1 MKQSTERILTT
12 HVGSLPRPPDLLQ
25 MIQAKERGGGGF
37 DGEAFARRVKE
48 AVAEVVRKQAEAG
61 IDILADGEMGRFGF
75 IPYVN
80 ERLTG
85 LEALPN
91 PGGEGTWARSR
102 EHLAFPE
109 YYAWAAQMPGAA
121 GGAQRNQWVCTG
133 PIAYKGQQ
141 ALGRD
146 IDNLKAALAQTRYTE
161 AFMPAVSPAQL
172 AGWNKNEYYKTDEE
186 FRVAIADALREEYRA
201 IVDAGIVLQID
212 DPQLASHYTTH
223 PELDIAQC
231 RNWAS
236 ATVELLNH
244 ALAGIPP
251 ERVRYHTCY
260 GINMGPRVHDLE
272 LKHIVDVM
280 LRINTGAYSFE
291 AGNPRHEHEW
301 RVWEDAKLPE
311 GKILIP
317 GVITHGSNF
326 VEHPEA
332 IGQRIGRFARVV
344 GRERVIAGAD
354 CGFASFS
361 TTCEVHPTVVWA
373 KLAALGEG
381 ARLATKELWGRA

>member
-1 MKQSTERILTT
+1 MKHSTERILTT
-12 HVGSLPRPPDLLQ
+12 HVGSLPRPPDLLE
-25 MIQAKERGGGGF
+25 MIQAKEQGRPI
-37 DGEAFARRVKE
+37 DAEAFAARVKS

-61 IDILADGEMGRFGF
+61 IDIAADGEMGRFGF

-85 LEALPN
+85 LEARPN
-91 PGGEGTWARSR
+91 PRSEGTWARSR

-121 GGAQRNQWVCTG
+121 GGGQRTQWVCIG
-133 PIAYKGQQ
+133 PIAYKGQA
-141 ALGRD
+141 ALERD
-146 IDNLKAALAQTRYTE
+146 INNLKAALAQVRHEE

-172 AGWNKNEYYKTDEE
+172 AGWNKNEHYKTEEE
-186 FRVAIADALREEYRA
+186 FRIAIADALREEYKA
-201 IVDAGIVLQID
+201 IVDAGLVLQID

-231 RNWAS
+231 RNVAS

-244 ALAGIPP
+244 ALAGIPA

-260 GINMGPRVHDLE
+260 GINMGPRVHDIE
-272 LKHIVDVM
+272 LKHIIDIM
-280 LRINTGAYSFE
+280 LRINAGAFSFE

-301 RVWEDAKLPE
+301 RVWETAKLPQ
-311 GKILIP
+311 GKVLIP

-332 IGQRIGRFARVV
+332 IAQRIGRFAEAV
-344 GRERVIAGAD
+344 GRENVIAGAD

-361 TTCEVHPTVVWA
+361 STCEVHPTVVWA

-381 ARLATKELWGRA
+381 ARLASRELWRRT

>member
-1 MKQSTERILTT
+1 MKRSTERILTT
-12 HVGSLPRPPDLLQ
+12 HVGSLPRPADLLQ
-25 MIQAKERGGGGF
+25 MIQAKEQGGPFDAAGF
-37 DGEAFARRVKE
+37 GVRVAG
-48 AVAEVVRKQAEAG
+48 AVAEVVRRQADSG

-85 LEALPN
+85 LEARPN
-91 PGGEGTWARSR
+91 PGGVGTWARSR

-109 YYAWAAQMPGAA
+109 YYAWAAQMPSAA

-133 PIAYKGQQ
+133 PIAYKGQE
-141 ALGRD
+141 ALARD
-146 IDNLKAALAQTRYTE
+146 IGNLKAALAQARHGE

-172 AGWNKNEYYKTDEE
+172 AGWNRNEYYKTDEE
-186 FRVAIADALREEYRA
+186 FRVAIANALHEEYKA
-201 IVDAGIVLQID
+201 IVDAGLVLQID

-231 RNWAS
+231 RNVAA

-251 ERVRYHTCY
+251 EQVRYHTCY
-260 GINMGPRVHDLE
+260 GINMGPRVHDIE
-272 LKHIVDVM
+272 LKQIVDIM
-280 LRINTGAYSFE
+280 LRINAGAYSFE

-301 RVWEDAKLPE
+301 RVWEGVKLPE
-311 GKILIP
+311 GQGLIP

-326 VEHPEA
+326 VEHPETIA
-332 IGQRIGRFARVV
+332 QRIARFAQAV
-344 GRERVIAGAD
+344 GRENVIAGAD

-373 KLAALGEG
+373 KLEALGEG

>member
-12 HVGSLPRPPDLLQ
+12 HVGSLPRPPDLLE
-25 MIQAKERGGGGF
+25 MIQAKEQGQPFNAAGLAG
-37 DGEAFARRVKE
+37 RVKS
-48 AVAEVVRKQAEAG
+48 AVDEVVRKQAAAG

-80 ERLTG
+80 ERLSG
-85 LEALPN
+85 LEARPN
-91 PGGEGTWARSR
+91 PGREGTWARSR

-109 YYAWAAQMPGAA
+109 YYAWAANMPGAA

-133 PIAYKGQQ
+133 PITYKGQA
-141 ALGRD
+141 ALARD
-146 IDNLKAALAQTRYTE
+146 IDNLKLALAQVPYEE

-172 AGWNKNEYYKTDEE
+172 AGWNKNEYYKTEEE
-186 FRVAIADALREEYRA
+186 FRVVIADALREEYRA
-201 IVDAGIVLQID
+201 IIDAGLVLQID

-231 RNWAS
+231 RNWANT
-236 ATVELLNH
+236 TVELLNH
-244 ALAGIPP
+244 ALAGVPP

-272 LKHIVDVM
+272 LRHIVDIM
-280 LRINTGAYSFE
+280 LRINAGAYSFE

-301 RVWEDAKLPE
+301 RVWEQVRLPE
-311 GKILIP
+311 GKALIP

-332 IGQRIGRFARVV
+332 IAQRIGRFAQVV

-361 TTCEVHPTVVWA
+361 TTCEVHPTIVWA
-373 KLAALGEG
+373 KLAALAEG
-381 ARLATKELWGRA
+381 ARLATKELWRRA

>member
-1 MKQSTERILTT
+1 MKRSNERILTT
-12 HVGSLPRPPDLLQ
+12 HVGSLPRPADLLA
-25 MIQAKERGGGGF
+25 MIQAKEQGAAV
-37 DGEAFARRVKE
+37 DPNAFAARVKT
-48 AVAEVVRKQAEAG
+48 AVAEVVEKQAASG
-61 IDILADGEMGRFGF
+61 IDVIADGEMGRFGF

-80 ERLTG
+80 ERLAG
-85 LEALPN
+85 IEPQPN
-91 PGGEGTWARSR
+91 QASEGTWAHSR

-121 GGAQRNQWVCTG
+121 GGAQRTRWVCTG
-133 PIAYKGQQ
+133 PIAYRGHG
-141 ALGRD
+141 ALKRD
-146 IDNLKAALAQTRYTE
+146 IDNLKAALATVRCEE
-161 AFMPAVSPAQL
+161 AFMPAVSPSQL
-172 AGWNKNEYYKTDEE
+172 AGWNRNEFYKADQE
-186 FRVAIADALREEYRA
+186 FQVALADALHEEYRA
-201 IVDAGIVLQID
+201 IVDAGLVLQID

-231 RNWAS
+231 RNWAN

-251 ERVRYHTCY
+251 ESVRYHTCY

-272 LKHIVDVM
+272 LKHIVDIM
-280 LRINTGAYSFE
+280 LRINAGAYSFE

-301 RVWEDAKLPE
+301 RVWEEVKLPE
-311 GKILIP
+311 GKALMP

-332 IGQRIGRFARVV
+332 IAQRIGRFATVV
-344 GRERVIAGAD
+344 GRENVIAGAD

-381 ARLATKELWGRA
+381 ARLASKELWGRA

>member
-12 HVGSLPRPPDLLQ
+12 HVGSLPRPSDLLE
-25 MIQAKERGGGGF
+25 MIQAKERG
-37 DGEAFARRVKE
+37 EAFDAAALSARVKGT
-48 AVAEVVRKQAEAG
+48 VAEVVRRQAESG
-61 IDILADGEMGRFGF
+61 IDIIADGEMGRFGF
-75 IPYVN
+75 IPYIN

-85 LEALPN
+85 LEPRPN

-121 GGAQRNQWVCTG
+121 GGAQPTRWVCIA
-133 PIAYKGQQ
+133 PIAYKGHQ
-141 ALGRD
+141 ALARD
-146 IDNLKAALAQTRYTE
+146 IDNLKAALVQVRYEE

-172 AGWNKNEYYKTDEE
+172 AGWNKNEFYKSDEE
-186 FRVAIADALREEYRA
+186 FRVAVADALHQEYRA
-201 IVDAGIVLQID
+201 IVDAGLVLQID

-244 ALAGIPP
+244 ALAGIPQ

-272 LKHIVDVM
+272 LKHIVDIM
-280 LRINTGAYSFE
+280 LRVNAGAYSFE

-301 RVWEDAKLPE
+301 RVWEEVKLPD
-311 GKILIP
+311 GKVVIP

-332 IGQRIGRFARVV
+332 IAQRIGRFAQVV
-344 GRERVIAGAD
+344 GRENAIAGAD

-373 KLAALGEG
+373 KLASLAEG

>member
-1 MKQSTERILTT
+1 MKLSTDRILTT
-12 HVGSLPRPPDLLQ
+12 HVGSLPRPPDLLA
-25 MIQAKERGGGGF
+25 MTLAKEQGGPF
-37 DGEAFARRVKE
+37 DAGAYADRVRSS
-48 AVAEVVRKQAEAG
+48 VSGVVKKQAEAG
-61 IDILADGEMGRFGF
+61 IDVLADGEMGRFGF

-80 ERLTG
+80 DRLTG
-85 LEALPN
+85 VEPRPN

-121 GGAQRNQWVCTG
+121 GGAQRTRWVCTG
-133 PIAYKGQQ
+133 PIAYKGHE
-141 ALGRD
+141 ALARD
-146 IDNLKAALAQTRYTE
+146 IDNLKAAIAEVAYEE

-172 AGWNKNEYYKTDEE
+172 AGWNRNEFYQTDQE
-186 FRVAIADALREEYRA
+186 FRVALADALHEEYRA
-201 IVDAGIVLQID
+201 IVDAGLVLQID

-223 PELDIAQC
+223 PELDVTQC
-231 RNWAS
+231 RNWANT
-236 ATVELLNH
+236 TVEALNH
-244 ALAGIPP
+244 ALAGIPL

-272 LKHIVDVM
+272 LKHIVDIM
-280 LRINTGAYSFE
+280 LRIGAGAYSFE

-301 RVWEDAKLPE
+301 RVWEEVKLPA
-311 GKILIP
+311 GKALIP

-332 IGQRIGRFARVV
+332 IAQRIGRFANVV
-344 GRERVIAGAD
+344 GRENVIAGAD

-361 TTCEVHPTVVWA
+361 TTCEVHPTIVWA
-373 KLAALGEG
+373 KLASLAEG
-381 ARLATKELWGRA
+381 ARLATKEWWGRA

>member
-12 HVGSLPRPPDLLQ
+12 HVGSLPRPSDLLE
-25 MIQAKERGGGGF
+25 MIQAKERG
-37 DGEAFARRVKE
+37 EAFDAAALSARVKGT
-48 AVAEVVRKQAEAG
+48 VAEVVRRQAESG
-61 IDILADGEMGRFGF
+61 IDIIADGEMGRFGF
-75 IPYVN
+75 IPYIN

-85 LEALPN
+85 LEPRPN

-121 GGAQRNQWVCTG
+121 GGAQPTRWVCTA
-133 PIAYKGQQ
+133 PIAYKGHE
-141 ALGRD
+141 ALARD
-146 IDNLKAALAQTRYTE
+146 IDNLKAALVQVRYEE

-172 AGWNKNEYYKTDEE
+172 AGWNKNEFYKSDEE
-186 FRVAIADALREEYRA
+186 FRVAVADALHQEYRA
-201 IVDAGIVLQID
+201 IVDAGLVLQID

-244 ALAGIPP
+244 ALAGIPQQ
-251 ERVRYHTCY
+251 RVRYHTCY

-272 LKHIVDVM
+272 LKHIVDIM
-280 LRINTGAYSFE
+280 LRVNAGAYSFE

-301 RVWEDAKLPE
+301 RVWEEVKLPD
-311 GKILIP
+311 GKVVIP

-332 IGQRIGRFARVV
+332 IAQRIGRFAQVV
-344 GRERVIAGAD
+344 GRENAIAGAD

-373 KLAALGEG
+373 KLASLAEG

>member
-1 MKQSTERILTT
+1 MKLSTERILTT
-12 HVGSLPRPPDLLQ
+12 HVGSLPRPPDLLA
-25 MIQAKERGGGGF
+25 MIQAKEGGEPF
-37 DGEAFARRVKE
+37 DAEAFAGRVRSAVVETVRR
-48 AVAEVVRKQAEAG
+48 QAEAG

-85 LEALPN
+85 LEARPN

-109 YYAWAAQMPGAA
+109 YYSWAAQMPGAA
-121 GGAQRNQWVCTG
+121 GGAQRKQWVCTG
-133 PIAYKGQQ
+133 PIAYKGREV
-141 ALGRD
+141 LTRD
-146 IDNLKAALAQTRYTE
+146 IENLKVALAQGRHEE

-172 AGWNKNEYYKTDEE
+172 AGWNKNAYYKTDEE
-186 FRVAIADALREEYRA
+186 FCVAIADALREEYQA
-201 IVDAGIVLQID
+201 IVDAGLVLQID

-272 LKHIVDVM
+272 LKHIVDIM
-280 LRINTGAYSFE
+280 LQINAGAYSFE

-301 RVWEDAKLPE
+301 RVWEEVDLPQ
-311 GKILIP
+311 GKALIP

-332 IGQRIGRFARVV
+332 IAQRIGRFAQVV
-344 GRERVIAGAD
+344 GRENIIAGAD

-361 TTCEVHPTVVWA
+361 TTCEVHPTIVWA
-373 KLAALGEG
+373 KLASLAEG
-381 ARLATKELWGRA
+381 ARLATKELWGGA

>member
-1 MKQSTERILTT
+1 MKHSSERILTT
-12 HVGSLPRPPDLLQ
+12 HVGSLPRAPDLLA
-25 MIQAKERGGGGF
+25 MIQAKEQ
-37 DGEAFARRVKE
+37 GEAFEADAFAARVKG
-48 AVAEVVRKQAEAG
+48 AVAEVVRKQAECG
-61 IDILADGEMGRFGF
+61 IDIVADGEMGRFGF

-80 ERLTG
+80 ERLSG
-85 LEALPN
+85 LEMRPN
-91 PGGEGTWARSR
+91 PRTEGTWARSR

-133 PIAYKGQQ
+133 PITYKGQA
-141 ALGRD
+141 ALARD
-146 IDNLKAALAQTRYTE
+146 IDNLKAALAQVPYQE
-161 AFMPAVSPAQL
+161 VFMPAVSPSQL
-172 AGWNKNEYYKTDEE
+172 AGWNRNEYYKTDEE
-186 FRVAIADALREEYRA
+186 FRVALAEALREEYRA
-201 IVDAGIVLQID
+201 IVDAGLVLQID

-223 PELDIAQC
+223 AELDIAQC
-231 RNWAS
+231 RDLAS

-244 ALAGIPP
+244 ALAGIPAD
-251 ERVRYHTCY
+251 RVRYHTCY

-272 LKHIVDVM
+272 LRHIVDIM
-280 LRINTGAYSFE
+280 LRINADAYSFE

-301 RVWEDAKLPE
+301 RVWETVKLPE
-311 GKILIP
+311 GKVLIP

-332 IGQRIGRFARVV
+332 IAQRIARFAGVV
-344 GRERVIAGAD
+344 GRENVIAGAD

-381 ARLATKELWGRA
+381 ARLASRELWGRA

>member
-1 MKQSTERILTT
+1 MKRSNERILTT
-12 HVGSLPRPPDLLQ
+12 HVGSLPRPPDLLA
-25 MIQAKERGGGGF
+25 MLQAKEQGAAL
-37 DGEAFARRVKE
+37 DTDAFAARVKS
-48 AVAEVVRKQAEAG
+48 AVADVVKKQADKG
-61 IDILADGEMGRFGF
+61 IGVVADGEMGRFGF

-80 ERLTG
+80 ERLAG
-85 LEALPN
+85 LEARPD

-121 GGAQRNQWVCTG
+121 GGAQRNRWVCTG
-133 PIAYKGQQ
+133 PIAYKGRE
-141 ALGRD
+141 ALARD
-146 IDNLKAALAQTRYTE
+146 IANLKAALAGVPHEE
-161 AFMPAVSPAQL
+161 AFMPAVSPDQL
-172 AGWNKNEYYKTDEE
+172 AGWNRNEYYKTPEE

-201 IVDAGIVLQID
+201 IVDAGLVLQID

-236 ATVELLNH
+236 ATVEVLNH
-244 ALAGIPP
+244 ALAGIPA

-280 LRINTGAYSFE
+280 LRINAGAYSFE

-301 RVWEDAKLPE
+301 RVWEEVELPA
-311 GKILIP
+311 GKALIP

-332 IGQRIGRFARVV
+332 IAQRITRFAGAV
-344 GRERVIAGAD
+344 GRENVIAGAD

-381 ARLATKELWGRA
+381 ARLATRELWGRS

>member
-12 HVGSLPRPPDLLQ
+12 HVGSLPRPPDLLE
-25 MIQAKERGGGGF
+25 MIQAKERG
-37 DGEAFARRVKE
+37 EAFDAAAFTARVTG
-48 AVAEVVRKQAEAG
+48 AVAEVVRRQAESG
-61 IDILADGEMGRFGF
+61 IDIIADGEMGRFGF

-80 ERLTG
+80 ERLAG
-85 LEALPN
+85 LEPRPN
-91 PGGEGTWARSR
+91 PGGESTWARSR

-121 GGAQRNQWVCTG
+121 GGAQPTRWVCTA
-133 PIAYKGQQ
+133 PIGYKGHQ
-141 ALGRD
+141 ALARD
-146 IDNLKAALAQTRYTE
+146 IADLMAALGEVRYEE

-172 AGWNKNEYYKTDEE
+172 AGWDKNEFYNSDEE
-186 FRVAIADALREEYRA
+186 FRVAVADALNQEYRA
-201 IVDAGIVLQID
+201 IVDAGLVLQID

-223 PELDIAQC
+223 PELSIAQC

-244 ALAGIPP
+244 ALAGIPQ

-272 LKHIVDVM
+272 LKQIVDIM
-280 LRINTGAYSFE
+280 LRVNAGAYSFE

-301 RVWEDAKLPE
+301 RVWEEVKLPD
-311 GKILIP
+311 GKVVIP

-332 IGQRIGRFARVV
+332 IAQRIGRFAQVI
-344 GRERVIAGAD
+344 GRENVIAGAD

-373 KLAALGEG
+373 KLASLAQG
-381 ARLATKELWGRA
+381 ARLATQELWGRA

>member
-1 MKQSTERILTT
+1 
-12 HVGSLPRPPDLLQ
+12 
-25 MIQAKERGGGGF
+25 
-37 DGEAFARRVKE
+37 
-48 AVAEVVRKQAEAG
+48 
-61 IDILADGEMGRFGF
+61 
-75 IPYVN
+75 
-80 ERLTG
+80 
-85 LEALPN
+85 
-91 PGGEGTWARSR
+91 
-102 EHLAFPE
+102 
-109 YYAWAAQMPGAA
+109 MPGAA
-121 GGAQRNQWVCTG
+121 GGAQPTRWVCTA

-141 ALGRD
+141 ALARD
-146 IDNLKAALAQTRYTE
+146 IDNLKAALVQVRYEE

-172 AGWNKNEYYKTDEE
+172 AGWNKNEFYKSDEE
-186 FRVAIADALREEYRA
+186 FRVAVADALHQEYRA
-201 IVDAGIVLQID
+201 IVDAGLVLQID

-244 ALAGIPP
+244 ALAGIPQ

-272 LKHIVDVM
+272 LKHIVDIM
-280 LRINTGAYSFE
+280 LRVNAGAYSFE

-301 RVWEDAKLPE
+301 RVWEEVKLPD
-311 GKILIP
+311 GKVVIP

-332 IGQRIGRFARVV
+332 IAQRIGRFAQVV
-344 GRERVIAGAD
+344 GRENAIAGAD

-373 KLAALGEG
+373 KLASLAEG
-381 ARLATKELWGRA
+381 ARLATKKLWGRA

>member
-1 MKQSTERILTT
+1 MRQSTERILTT
-12 HVGSLPRPPDLLQ
+12 HVGSLPRPPDLLA
-25 MIQAKERGGGGF
+25 MILAKEQGGPF
-37 DGEAFARRVKE
+37 DAEAYAGRVRS
-48 AVAEVVRKQAEAG
+48 AVAEVVKRQAEAG
-61 IDILADGEMGRFGF
+61 IDIIADGEMGRFGF

-80 ERLTG
+80 ERLSG
-85 LEALPN
+85 LEARPN

-141 ALGRD
+141 ALARD
-146 IDNLKAALAQTRYTE
+146 IDNLKAALAQSSSAE

-172 AGWNKNEYYKTDEE
+172 AGWNKNEYYKTDQE
-186 FRVAIADALREEYRA
+186 FRVAIADALHEEYRA

-236 ATVELLNH
+236 STVELLNH

-260 GINMGPRVHDLE
+260 GINMGPRVHDME

-332 IGQRIGRFARVV
+332 IAQRIGRFAQVV
-344 GRERVIAGAD
+344 GRGRVIAGAD

-361 TTCEVHPTVVWA
+361 TTCEVHPSVVWT
-373 KLAALGEG
+373 KLAALAEG
-381 ARLATKELWGRA
+381 ARLATKELWGGG

>member
-25 MIQAKERGGGGF
+25 MIQAKERGAGF
-37 DGEAFARRVKE
+37 DGEAFARRVKA

-85 LEALPN
+85 LEARPN

-121 GGAQRNQWVCTG
+121 GGAQCNQWVCTG
-133 PIAYKGQQ
+133 PIAYKGRQ
-141 ALGRD
+141 ALARD
-146 IDNLKAALAQTRYTE
+146 IDNLKAALAQTSYAE
-161 AFMPAVSPAQL
+161 AFMPAVSPVQL

-244 ALAGIPP
+244 ALAGIPL

-272 LKHIVDVM
+272 LKHIVDIM

-301 RVWEDAKLPE
+301 RVWEDVKLPE
-311 GKILIP
+311 GKVLIP

-332 IGQRIGRFARVV
+332 IAQRIGRFAQVV

-373 KLAALGEG
+373 KLAALAEG

>member
-1 MKQSTERILTT
+1 MKRSNERILTT
-12 HVGSLPRPPDLLQ
+12 HVGSLPRPPDLLA
-25 MIQAKERGGGGF
+25 MLQAKEQGAAL
-37 DGEAFARRVKE
+37 DTDAFAARVKG
-48 AVAEVVRKQAEAG
+48 AVAAVVKKQAESG

-80 ERLTG
+80 ERLAG
-85 LEALPN
+85 LEARPN

-121 GGAQRNQWVCTG
+121 GGAQRNRWVCTG
-133 PIAYKGQQ
+133 PIAYKGQE
-141 ALGRD
+141 ALARD
-146 IDNLKAALAQTRYTE
+146 IDNLKAALAGVPHEE
-161 AFMPAVSPAQL
+161 AFMPAVSPDQL
-172 AGWNKNEYYKTDEE
+172 AGWNRNEYYKTEEE
-186 FRVAIADALREEYRA
+186 FRVALADALREEYRA
-201 IVDAGIVLQID
+201 IVDAGLVLQID

-223 PELDIAQC
+223 PELDIAQS

-236 ATVELLNH
+236 ATVEVLNH
-244 ALAGIPP
+244 ALAGIPA

-280 LRINTGAYSFE
+280 LRINAGAYSFE

-301 RVWEDAKLPE
+301 RVWEEVALPA
-311 GKILIP
+311 GKALIP

-332 IGQRIGRFARVV
+332 IAQRITRFAGAV
-344 GRERVIAGAD
+344 GRENVIAGAD

-381 ARLATKELWGRA
+381 ARLATRELWGRS